1 MANPPREVNSKKIP
15 VLQSHKEISLMAKA
29 KRKKR
34 GMTMAVKKAPVMP
47 MLTSAVLKKKAVTS
61 ATDFST
67 ASAVKTAAV
76 RAEKIIKN

>member
-1 MANPPREVNSKKIP
+1 
-15 VLQSHKEISLMAKA
+15 
-29 KRKKR
+29 
-34 GMTMAVKKAPVMP
+34 MAVKKAPVMP